1 MKITKETVKRA
12 VRTFIQAFIAYI
24 AVHIAV
30 IDFSAGKE
38 VIKSALIG
46 LGVSALAAGLAGVMN
61 LEAEADQP
69 K

>member
-12 VRTFIQAFIAYI
+12 VRTFIQAFIAYVT
-24 AVHIAV
+24 VHIAV

-46 LGVSALAAGLAGVMN
+46 LGVSALAAGLAVVMN

>member
-12 VRTFIQAFIAYI
+12 VRTFIQAFIAYVT
-24 AVHIAV
+24 VHIAV